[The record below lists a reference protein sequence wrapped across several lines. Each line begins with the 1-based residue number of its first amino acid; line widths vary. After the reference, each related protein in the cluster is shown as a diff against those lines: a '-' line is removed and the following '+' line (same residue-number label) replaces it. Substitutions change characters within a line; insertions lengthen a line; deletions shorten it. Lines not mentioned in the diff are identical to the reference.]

1 MTQDRLF
8 DNLDSDQYPVD
19 STTPD
24 VRDLPED
31 YWVRKI
37 KVVQVTGGR
46 L

>member
-24 VRDLPED
+24 VRDLPD
-31 YWVRKI
+31 NYWIRAVH
-37 KVVQVTGGR
+37 VVETGGKT
-46 L
+46 